1 MTDIVMTDQQTYTI
15 EEYLRGIVNIAV
27 TDEALKSICM
37 RLKIAE
43 GADYNSLSEREIDLS
58 TAWLYVWLAS
68 SPSTSNKVSDKDGDW
83 SHSEGGVT
91 MSKDVL
97 KSYLKMANALFEKW
111 GEPTINK
118 DGWGM
123 IVGGFHNIRNY
134 DGRSR
139 RSRRY

>member
-1 MTDIVMTDQQTYTI
+1 MTDQQHNYTV
-15 EEYLRGIVNIAV
+15 EKKLRGKSLIAL
-27 TDEALKSICM
+27 TDENIKSICDDAGVEPGSDW
-37 RLKIAE
+37 K
-43 GADYNSLSEREIDLS
+43 SLTEKQKDMSV
-58 TAWLYVWLAS
+58 AWTYVALAT
-68 SPSTSNKVSDKDGDW
+68 SPNTSNKISDKDGDW
-83 SHSEGGVT
+83 SHSEGGVGIT
-91 MSKDVL
+91 RDQI